1 MEGEK
6 HIEKSLINF
15 KNDLRQFLAIIDFF
29 RDDLAVDPLGLHKI
43 NDSDLALV
51 AMLAAKEV
59 IFDKTTKDSLKACI
73 EFINSSELNNNEKG
87 IRLKEYLEER
97 LNSKTIIKESKPRE
111 DIYGPHDPPE
121 IKTS

>member
-6 HIEKSLINF
+6 HIENSLVSV

-29 RDDLAVDPLGLHKI
+29 RNDLAVDPLGFRKI
-43 NDSDLALV
+43 NDPDLALV

-59 IFDKTTKDSLKACI
+59 IFDEATNDSLRA
-73 EFINSSELNNNEKG
+73 FIDFIGSSDLNNNKQG
-87 IRLKEYLEER
+87 KRLKEYLENK
-97 LNSKTIIKESKPRE
+97 LKSKNIKESKPRE